1 MTKLLDE
8 DFRAVGYTGAARD
21 HPMNAMALVM
31 LAAWNNIEV
40 GQLTPAMRYHPNQAV
55 KMAMAMEG

>member
-1 MTKLLDE
+1 MTKPLDE
-8 DFRAVGYTGAARD
+8 DFRAVRYTGAARD

-31 LAAWNNIEV
+31 LAAWNNVEV

-55 KMAMAMEG
+55 KMARAMEG